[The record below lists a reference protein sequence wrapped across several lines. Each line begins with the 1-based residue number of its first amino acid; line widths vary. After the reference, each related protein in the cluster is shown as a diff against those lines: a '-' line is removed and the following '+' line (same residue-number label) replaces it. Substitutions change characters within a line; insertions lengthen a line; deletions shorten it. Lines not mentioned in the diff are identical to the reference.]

1 MIRRLLEHINSLLSD
16 NTHNYL
22 LLTLAALYSGT
33 ATAML
38 VLWIRCGMKPEMELL
53 KDIGSTL
60 IWWGGIVAGAHSSK
74 QIATTMKA
82 APKAG
87 E

>member
-1 MIRRLLEHINSLLSD
+1 MIRRLLEHLNDYLSRD
-16 NTHNYL
+16 LHNYL
-22 LLTLAALYSGT
+22 LLTLAALYTST
-33 ATAML
+33 SLTML
-38 VLWIRCGMKPEMELL
+38 ALWVKTGLKPEMELL

-74 QIATTMKA
+74 TIATTMKG
-82 APKAG
+82 APKVG